1 MMLMEMKLK
10 VMKMNKILKALKKIG
25 VKLYKLVDQL
35 IVVPISAFVY
45 KISTKILCKIEKWA
59 IMG

>member
-1 MMLMEMKLK
+1 MMQMEMKMK
-10 VMKMNKILKALKKIG
+10 VIKMNKILKTLKKIG

-45 KISTKILCKIEKWA
+45 KISLRILQLQE
-59 IMG
+59 ME